1 MAVWLMDDLMVIR
14 LETAILKPFSEKG
27 KKVFFDFF

>member
-1 MAVWLMDDLMVIR
+1 MMLDEQM
-14 LETAILKPFSEKG
+14 TGILKPFLEKG